1 MAKKAKKKTGS
12 AGRLQTLPLD
22 LSRLAAEPI
31 EAVQARASDAV
42 RAAVQVF
49 DTESAAG
56 FEVFGKAAAPMGSK
70 IELSDKGVKIRV
82 AVSKKPVP
90 VRYVNVLP
98 GLTPDTTGA
107 RRAEVRVLAN
117 KARGFVSVPMGFIWR
132 EGVFM
137 RQGNKRTSS
146 GKSAFVNAKSFLVSA
161 GADPSPAF
169 LLGSAKDAVVEALTL
184 PLLESIDNA
193 GKDSK

>member
-49 DTESAAG
+49 DTSSASA
-56 FEVFGKAAAPMGSK
+56 FVFSGKDAAPMGSR

-82 AVSKKPVP
+82 AVSSKPESLRFLD
-90 VRYVNVLP
+90 VRP
-98 GLTPDTTGA
+98 GLSPDTTGA
-107 RRAEVRVLAN
+107 RRAEVSVMASR
-117 KARGFVSVPMGFIWR
+117 ARGFVSVPNGFVWDERI
-132 EGVFM
+132 FM
-137 RQGNKRTSS
+137 RQGNKRTKT
-146 GKSAFVNAKSFLVSA
+146 GKSVFVNAKKFLIKA
-161 GADPSPAF
+161 GADPSPSV
-169 LLGSAKDAVVEALTL
+169 LLGAAKDQVLDALTASI
-184 PLLESIDNA
+184 LEGIENA
-193 GKDSK
+193 GKDR